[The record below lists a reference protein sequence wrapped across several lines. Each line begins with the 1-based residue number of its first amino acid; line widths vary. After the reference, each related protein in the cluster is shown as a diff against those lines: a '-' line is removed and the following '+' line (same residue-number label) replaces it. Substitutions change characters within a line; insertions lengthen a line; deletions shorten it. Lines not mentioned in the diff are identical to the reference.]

1 MSNVLTLLNTIRA
14 NANAMYQ
21 ERVPEA
27 TRTNLEKIGE
37 LLISQD
43 TLKNQFLNALIDKIL
58 FQEISNRQFTN
69 PLSVLKKGH
78 QPFGVTEE
86 IFTNPIKG
94 EAFDGTETGAAK
106 LLKYSMPDTKVM
118 YHKMNRQDMY
128 PVTISNAQ
136 LRKAFTGEGA
146 LTAFINSVLTAL
158 YSGDEMDEFMLMKN
172 TIASAIA
179 GGKLITVPVSYDG
192 EEATCKELVKAV
204 KTASKQMTF
213 PSKDFNGYNLLN
225 KANIEA
231 GTQTSITTWTP
242 AANQVFLI
250 RADVDVATDVEVLA
264 KAFNMEKT
272 EFLKRKIVV
281 DSFGNEKALCM
292 ICDEALFKFKD
303 DEYTT
308 KTFDNGRSL
317 TTNYFLHHWQTLSLS
332 LFANAIVFEQE

>member
-1 MSNVLTLLNTIRA
+1 MSVLTLLNTIRA
-14 NANAMYQ
+14 NSDALYQ

-37 LLISQD
+37 VLLSQD

-58 FQEISNRQFTN
+58 FQEISNRRFTN

-86 IFTNPIKG
+86 IFTNPVKG

-172 TIASAIA
+172 TIATAIEQD
-179 GGKLITVPVSYDG
+179 KLITFPVVYDG
-192 EEATCKELVKAV
+192 DAETCKELVKAV
-204 KTASKQMTF
+204 NTISKQMTF
-213 PSKDFNGYNLLN
+213 PSKDFNGYNQLN
-225 KANIEA
+225 EANITA
-231 GTQTSITTWTP
+231 GTETAVTTWTP
-242 AANQVFLI
+242 AENQIFLI
-250 RADVDVATDVEVLA
+250 RADVDVATDIEVLA

-272 EFLKRKIVV
+272 EFMKRKFVV

-292 ICDEALFKFKD
+292 IADEAFFKFKD
-303 DEYTT
+303 DEYCT
-308 KTFDNGRSL
+308 KTFENGRSL
-317 TTNYFLHHWQTLSLS
+317 TTNWFLHHWETLSLS
-332 LFANAIVFEQE
+332 LFANAVVFEQAE